1 MTDKL
6 FIKRIPAASGGD
18 IGLLTLNKPQALN
31 ALDLDMAKALFEQL
45 SDWQHDDS
53 IALVVLTSEG
63 DKAFCAGGDI
73 VSMYQAMQAQQ
84 HQVPDFL
91 ADFFAREYQLDYLIH
106 RYGKPVVVWGAG
118 IVMGGGIGL
127 LAGASHRILTPSSRL
142 AMPEITIG
150 LYPDVG
156 ASYFLPRAPGKTGLF
171 LGLTGAS
178 VNATD
183 GIYVGL
189 GDYVLAD
196 DGFERF
202 CDALESQHWVA
213 GEVHDQLTA
222 LCTTFELAKADW
234 PQGKLSVWQH
244 EIDKVLG
251 DCSSAPEAVKAIL
264 SCESNGDSWFDR
276 AKQGLTA
283 GSPITMHLVWEQCKR
298 GAELSLEAC
307 FQMEL
312 IMSCRCGESGEFAEG
327 VRALLIDKDKQPRW
341 LFNSVDDV
349 PADVV
354 ATHFTSPWTVNPL
367 AGIGE

>member
-6 FIKRIPAASGGD
+6 NVKRLPAASGGD
-18 IGLLTLNKPQALN
+18 VGVLTLNKPKALN
-31 ALDLDMAKALFEQL
+31 ALDLDMAKALYAQL
-45 SDWQHDDS
+45 TDWQHDDS
-53 IALVVLTSEG
+53 IVMVLLASEG

-73 VSMYQAMQAQQ
+73 VSMYQAMQEQQ

-91 ADFFAREYQLDYLIH
+91 ADFFAREYELDYLIH
-106 RYGKPVVVWGAG
+106 RYGKPIAVWGAG

-183 GIYVGL
+183 GLYVGL

-196 DGFERF
+196 DAFGDF
-202 CDALESQHWVA
+202 CDALETQHWVA
-213 GEVHDQLTA
+213 GDAHNQLTA
-222 LCTTFELAKADW
+222 LCARFELSKHTW
-234 PQGKLSVWQH
+234 PTGKLTVWQPV
-244 EIDKVLG
+244 IDELLSECTNAS
-251 DCSSAPEAVKAIL
+251 DAVEAIL
-264 SCESNGDSWFDR
+264 QCNNKDDNWFIR
-276 AKQGLTA
+276 AQQGLAA

-298 GAELSLEAC
+298 GANMSLEAC

-312 IMSCRCGESGEFAEG
+312 VMSCRCGESGEFAEG
-327 VRALLIDKDKQPRW
+327 VRALLIDKDKQPKW

-349 PADVV
+349 PEAVI
-354 ATHFTSPWTVNPL
+354 TQHFTSPWLEHPL
-367 AGIGE
+367 AGLGE

>member
-1 MTDKL
+1 MTNKL
-6 FIKRIPAASGGD
+6 IVKRIPAASGGD
-18 IGLLTLNKPQALN
+18 IGVVTLNKPKALN
-31 ALDLDMAKALFEQL
+31 ALDLDMAKGLFEQL

-53 IALVVLTSEG
+53 IALVLLNSEG

-91 ADFFAREYQLDYLIH
+91 ADFFAREYELDHLIH
-106 RYGKPVVVWGAG
+106 RYAKPIAVWGGG

-183 GIYVGL
+183 GVYVGL

-196 DGFERF
+196 DGFDAF

-213 GEVHDQLTA
+213 GDIHNQLTA
-222 LCTTFELAKADW
+222 LCTQQELDKPKW
-234 PQGKLSVWQH
+234 PAGKLLHWQPVID
-244 EIDKVLG
+244 EILVN
-251 DCSSAPEAVKAIL
+251 CSSASEAVNAIL
-264 SCESNGDSWFDR
+264 NCDDQSDHWFSR
-276 AKQGLTA
+276 AKQGLEA
-283 GSPITMHLVWEQCKR
+283 GSPITMHLVWEQCIR

-327 VRALLIDKDKQPRW
+327 VRALLIDKDKQPKW
-341 LFNSVDDV
+341 LYSSVDDV
-349 PADVV
+349 PQDVISQ
-354 ATHFTSPWTVNPL
+354 HFTSPWSTHPL
-367 AGIGE
+367 ARLGA